1 MSGVWWVV
9 ALVLFLHAVFFF
21 CAVVLSRISYK
32 KGLVDFD
39 IHNMGIILAIFV
51 PLKVVLWF
59 SGIQFAD
66 WLSDRLS

>member
-1 MSGVWWVV
+1 MWWVV
-9 ALVLFLHAVFFF
+9 ALVLFLHTVFFF

-32 KGLVDFD
+32 KGSVDFD
-39 IHNMGIILAIFV
+39 IHNLGIILAVFV
-51 PLKVVLWF
+51 PLLVVLWF